1 MKQALQKAVSNI
13 KIQAQHK
20 LYDQMQYT
28 DIGHKLSKILKPNE
42 LGAIIPPAK
51 EDEKSEHI
59 NQLLERDTLEH
70 HNPARDKQTTLALW
84 QELAN
89 QEQSLKDSNFLMKL
103 TLKNMNWIYIHR
115 PQMFY
120 VNPIHPRNLTTLV
133 SFFLL
138 AVGMLLM
145 MVGSLLGQIS
155 EIIFALYAPITFLL
169 FTYCIIAVFI
179 IAIQTPVYMY
189 DELHLLISDLRL
201 NGKRSLFQNDL
212 EQFLK
217 DNAINPID
225 LHNFK
230 DSNWIE
236 KNLVATPNHLLVLMD
251 LLDQEEQMLQSG
263 VSANNVQMALKT
275 DWQNLLKS
283 LNKHKQYVLTEE
295 YLMNADFLNEEQ
307 RKQIQNIMLLTSSD
321 KFYSQLV
328 KDSILKIINLR
339 EAHPNLKHIDL
350 QGQLNLDGI
359 KTPQELGKH
368 LNQIKNELEKQLVQ
382 NIRTN

>member
-1 MKQALQKAVSNI
+1 MKQALQKAVNNI
-13 KIQAQHK
+13 KVQAQHK
-20 LYDQMQYT
+20 LHDQIQYT
-28 DIGHKLSKILKPNE
+28 DIGQKLSKILKPNE

-51 EDEKSEHI
+51 EDEKSKHI

-70 HNPARDKQTTLALW
+70 HNQARDKQTTLALW
-84 QELAN
+84 QELVN

-120 VNPIHPRNLTTLV
+120 VNSIQPRNLTTLV
-133 SFFLL
+133 SLFLF

-145 MVGSLLGQIS
+145 MLGSLLGQIS
-155 EIIFALYAPITFLL
+155 EIIFALYATITFLL

-263 VSANNVQMALKT
+263 VSANNVQMALKA

-283 LNKHKQYVLTEE
+283 LNKHKQYVLTGEC
-295 YLMNADFLNEEQ
+295 LINADFLNEEQ

-328 KDSILKIINLR
+328 KDSILKIISLR

-350 QGQLNLDGI
+350 QEQFNLDGI